1 MEFELYREMAAEVE
15 TLALE
20 LEFLEVILFFFL

>member
-1 MEFELYREMAAEVE
+1 MEFELYQEMAAEVE

-20 LEFLEVILFFFL
+20 LEFLEVILFFL